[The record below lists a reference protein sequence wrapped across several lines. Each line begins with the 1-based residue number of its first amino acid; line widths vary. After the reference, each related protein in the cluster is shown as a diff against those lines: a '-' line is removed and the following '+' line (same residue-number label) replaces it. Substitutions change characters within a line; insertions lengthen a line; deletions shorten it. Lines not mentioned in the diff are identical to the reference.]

1 MKTSN
6 NTLSPESDSYLKQK
20 IIAQYKTLSMETQ
33 NHNSDIVFNEDIYT
47 IDWAEIENTDI
58 DYENYLS
65 DIENFFREDFKN
77 DILEKD
83 M

>member
-1 MKTSN
+1 
-6 NTLSPESDSYLKQK
+6 
-20 IIAQYKTLSMETQ
+20 METSD
-33 NHNSDIVFNEDIYT
+33 HNSDIIFDEALYT
-47 IDWAEIENTDI
+47 IDWVEIENTDI
-58 DYENYLS
+58 DYENCLS

>member
-6 NTLSPESDSYLKQK
+6 KTLSTESDSYLKQK
-20 IIAQYKTLSMETQ
+20 IIVQYKTYSMETSD
-33 NHNSDIVFNEDIYT
+33 HNSDIIFDEALYT
-47 IDWAEIENTDI
+47 IDWVEIENTDI
-58 DYENYLS
+58 DYENCLS